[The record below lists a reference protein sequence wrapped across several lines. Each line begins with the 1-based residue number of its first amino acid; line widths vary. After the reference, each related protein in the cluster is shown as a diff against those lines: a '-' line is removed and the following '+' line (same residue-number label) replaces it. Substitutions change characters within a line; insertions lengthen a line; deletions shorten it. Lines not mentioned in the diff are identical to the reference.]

1 MTAVRVYVATTDG
14 PSEIQRIADEDPE
27 VRSVVCLNGTS
38 EALPISGAY
47 DAFVRKPTGVIERM
61 FGHPVFRMD
70 VAARI
75 SDGHSWQLGAFAA
88 HALRAAG
95 RLAQRNASASRA
107 VWLTGTVDSDLRVGP
122 VDHIAEKL
130 QRSQPLFQKL
140 LAEGVPIT
148 VFLPK
153 ANADQ
158 VPSPET
164 GGGQPAGVD
173 IVLVDN
179 TDAVCRN
186 LGLPRVARS
195 AAAGRLK
202 ARNGKRRSLAFAA
215 VVLLAAGSAGAVH
228 WRVEIGDWLG
238 SAGPTARPA
247 ENGAA
252 TVNQPP
258 ASDQVATP
266 PTTTPATPTVPAVT
280 PVAVVTPVPQADSS
294 PAAVTPAAGSENPKP
309 EAPTVA
315 DQTAATPDAAPA
327 PEALP
332 PSHLAV
338 ADIRLSAVEWRAP
351 GGRSCAVAGFG
362 STGPTEVSIGTTTSG
377 RFTVSSAN
385 GLCAVSYRVANG
397 FAAPAHVWL
406 FAAPMGV
413 RKHFGASTSI
423 LESRVLEPGETAMVE
438 LKLPRWINE
447 PVSHRI
453 IVVATAESDAGTV
466 DWLDQGMAAIETSF
480 DFARWSD
487 LRTRIQKNGMTLVS
501 AIHEVVPQ

>member
-38 EALPISGAY
+38 EALPISSAY

-202 ARNGKRRSLAFAA
+202 ARNGKHRSLAFAA

-238 SAGPTARPA
+238 SAGPTATPA
-247 ENGAA
+247 ENGAT

-266 PTTTPATPTVPAVT
+266 PATTPATPTV
-280 PVAVVTPVPQADSS
+280 

-315 DQTAATPDAAPA
+315 DQAAATPDAGPA

-332 PSHLAV
+332 PPRLAV

-362 STGPTEVSIGTTTSG
+362 STGPAEVPIGTVTSG
-377 RFTVSSAN
+377 RFAVSSAN

-413 RKHFGASTSI
+413 RKHFGASTST
-423 LESRVLEPGETAMVE
+423 LESRILKPGETAMVE

-501 AIHEVVPQ
+501 AIHEVLPQ